1 MSNKKSSVIGRA
13 KLTNQTHKNAF
24 DLSHRNLF
32 STSVGVLMP
41 VNVTETLP
49 GEKFSV
55 SNSHFT
61 RAQTLLSNSYGRFI
75 ETVQTFYVPFSSIYR
90 EYAMRVLPTTQKN
103 ISDYNENRISSGISS
118 VPRVLNTKLPSIS
131 QNQIVRVLL
140 WYSFFEYSVVRAL
153 ASAVTGSLT
162 IPPIVNCGLP
172 RSVSVARHLMS
183 LGYGDYRFCIDPSNR
198 VSEIKNYD
206 GNTIPLNIVFNTQL
220 YGKITA
226 TNYNVMDINYLK
238 NEGLNLLNSASY
250 LLSPMRLLAY
260 HKVYNDFYR
269 NDVWQAY
276 SAKTCNIDY
285 LCGES
290 VPTVEIPS
298 SSLYASNES
307 FINALIQTS
316 SNPYTSLSQLEDD
329 YLKLFDSTKFNAQIF
344 FEGLNLLDER
354 PLNLPLDAVNGV
366 LPSPQYGSAAKV
378 TLNRVKL
385 DGDTKYQQNA
395 FLARIA
401 DSEVSSNQQLDGRL
415 GISSNNATPSNIAP
429 AHMDFDVK
437 DLRIAESLQKFKEIS
452 AANENYFVNQITA
465 HFGADYVKD
474 PFVTKFLGGNSTVI
488 QVDTQVNQNLGDDNN
503 AVLGGIASATG
514 EYHCNGVSD
523 DYGIVITL
531 HGIYPII
538 DYPNIG
544 ICSQVQ
550 CVDGSDIPLPEF
562 DNNGFEGRRLINVLG
577 QNTAL
582 YDGKTTPTS
591 VYGYTSR
598 FFDYKTAMDV
608 ANGSFLFGLKDKLMG
623 YNNLEDNSIDLI
635 QRTLY
640 SSPRIADSFFAN
652 QNHSSVDDD
661 QFYTNMNC
669 GFSIIRPFSVHSLP
683 YAN

>member
-13 KLTNQTHKNAF
+13 KLANQTHKNAF

-61 RAQTLLSNSYGRFI
+61 RAQTLISNSYGRFI
-75 ETVQTFYVPFSSIYR
+75 ESVQTFYVPFSSIFR

-118 VPRVLNTKLPSIS
+118 VPRVLNTRLPAIS

-140 WYSFFEYSVVRAL
+140 WYSFFEFSVARAL
-153 ASAVTGSLT
+153 ASSVTGSLS
-162 IPPIVNCGLP
+162 IPPIVNSGLP
-172 RSVSVARHLMS
+172 RSISVARHLMS
-183 LGYGDYRFCIDPSNR
+183 LGYGDYRAFIDPTNR
-198 VSEIKNYD
+198 VSEVANYE
-206 GNTIPLNIVFNTQL
+206 GNNIPLNITFNTEL
-220 YGKITA
+220 YGKIQA
-226 TNYNVMDINYLK
+226 NNFNVMDINYLR
-238 NEGLNLLNSASY
+238 NQGIYLLRSASY
-250 LLSPMRLLAY
+250 MLSPMRLLAY

-276 SAKTCNIDY
+276 SSRTCNIDY
-285 LCGES
+285 LCGET
-290 VPTVEIPS
+290 VPTIEIPS
-298 SSLYASNES
+298 AAKYASNDA
-307 FINALIQTS
+307 FLNALVTTAVTK
-316 SNPYTSLSQLEDD
+316 YTSLAQLQADF
-329 YLKLFDSTKFNAQIF
+329 LKLFDKTIFNPQIF
-344 FEGLNLLDER
+344 FEGINILDER

-378 TLNRVKL
+378 TLSTVKL
-385 DGDTKYQQNA
+385 DGDTTYEKNG

-401 DSEVSSNQQLDGRL
+401 DSGSTSYQYLDGHLGVSSNNDSP
-415 GISSNNATPSNIAP
+415 SSIAP

-437 DLRIAESLQKFKEIS
+437 DMRIAESLQKFKEIS

-474 PFVTKFLGGNSTVI
+474 PFVTKFLGGNSSVI

-550 CVDGSDIPLPEF
+550 CVDGSDVPLPEF

-577 QNTAL
+577 QNSAL
-582 YDGKTTPTS
+582 YDAKTKPQS

-623 YNNLEDNSIDLI
+623 YNNLEDNTIDII

-640 SSPRIADSFFAN
+640 ASPRVADSFFAN
-652 QNHSSVDDD
+652 QNHTSVDDD